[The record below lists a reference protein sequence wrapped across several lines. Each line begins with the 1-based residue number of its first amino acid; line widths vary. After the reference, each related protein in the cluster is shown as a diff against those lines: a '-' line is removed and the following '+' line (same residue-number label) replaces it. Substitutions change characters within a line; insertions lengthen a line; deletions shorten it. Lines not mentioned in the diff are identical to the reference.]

1 MTDREMLNVVDFRER
16 AQRSGEHERQPANA
30 DADIADLASRITSLH
45 SRARGE
51 IDSAVLML
59 DLAAQHAREI
69 EKRMCGPL
77 ARNDF
82 DEHIATIERLLQ
94 IAREMALKL

>member
-1 MTDREMLNVVDFRER
+1 MLNVIDFRDKVS
-16 AQRSGEHERQPANA
+16 RSREPARQSEPANA
-30 DADIADLASRITSLH
+30 DADIAELASRIVSLH

-69 EKRMCGPL
+69 EQRMCNQS
-77 ARNDF
+77 ARKDF

-94 IAREMALKL
+94 IAREMTLKL

>member
-1 MTDREMLNVVDFRER
+1 MLNVIDFREK
-16 AQRSGEHERQPANA
+16 APRSRERERQRQPASA
-30 DADIADLASRITSLH
+30 EGDIADLASRITSLH
-45 SRARGE
+45 AQARGE

>member
-1 MTDREMLNVVDFRER
+1 MLNVIDFRER
-16 AQRSGEHERQPANA
+16 QQRSGEHERQPATA
-30 DADIADLASRITSLH
+30 EADIAGLVSGITSLH

-51 IDSAVLML
+51 IDSAVHML

-69 EKRMCGPL
+69 EKRMCDPL
-77 ARNDF
+77 ARKDF

>member
-1 MTDREMLNVVDFRER
+1 MLNVIDFPEKTPRSRER
-16 AQRSGEHERQPANA
+16 ERQRNPASA
-30 DADIADLASRITSLH
+30 EADIADLTSRITSLH
-45 SRARGE
+45 AQVRGE

-59 DLAAQHAREI
+59 ELAAQHAREI
-69 EKRMCGPL
+69 EKRMYGPS
-77 ARNDF
+77 AGKDS

>member
-1 MTDREMLNVVDFRER
+1 MLNVTDFREKAPR
-16 AQRSGEHERQPANA
+16 PRERERQRQPASA
-30 DADIADLASRITSLH
+30 EADIADLASRITSLH
-45 SRARGE
+45 AQARGE
-51 IDSAVLML
+51 IDVAVLML